1 MEEKFVI
8 YSHHARD
15 ERLKKSE
22 SLIEDLFASLRESLA
37 RALSERALSFRK
49 DVFIVFIVVVMAART
64 ARDDENNTNGE
75 EESCYDILGVS
86 PQASEKEI
94 RKAYRLLALK
104 YHPDKYRGPSDDEKK
119 KADVAKKF
127 ASMTVAFDCLSD
139 PLKRLK
145 YDRENAVNGLEK
157 SDVLINVTF
166 KESING
172 CTKLAMVPFKTV
184 CVKCN
189 GTGKG
194 GVACANCTVLTRGS
208 CRTCFGKGVLGNNG
222 GTMNEDEICKKCKGI
237 GAVDDFFQNRVEVPK
252 NPKQNQRVKIQ
263 GRETYAVIYTMPSKK
278 FRKCH
283 SNEHDVK
290 TTLQLTALEAK
301 EGGFFEVET
310 LHGKETVYVEDGTED
325 GAEKI
330 LEKQG
335 IEKKGNQI
343 VSIEVLPPPVVE
355 EDKEKEGNE
364 EEGEEKGGEK
374 RKADLEEEEEDIQ
387 KLLAEKKRKLLE
399 KLNSS

>member
-1 MEEKFVI
+1 MV
-8 YSHHARD
+8 ARTRD
-15 ERLKKSE
+15 EKNK
-22 SLIEDLFASLRESLA
+22 
-37 RALSERALSFRK
+37 
-49 DVFIVFIVVVMAART
+49 
-64 ARDDENNTNGE
+64 NNGK

-86 PQASEKEI
+86 PTALEKEI

-104 YHPDKYRGPSDDEKK
+104 YHPDKYRGPSGDDEKK

-127 ASMTVAFDCLSD
+127 ASMTVAFHCLSD

-145 YDRENAVNGLEK
+145 YDRENGVNGLEK
-157 SDVLINVTF
+157 SDVLINITF

-208 CRTCFGKGVLGNNG
+208 GRTCFGKGVLGNNG
-222 GTMNEDEICKKCKGI
+222 GTMNEDEVCKKCKGI

-283 SNEHDVK
+283 SNEHDVR

-343 VSIEVLPPPVVE
+343 VSIEVLPPAPVE
-355 EDKEKEGNE
+355 EDKEEEEKEREEEGEGKN

-399 KLNSS
+399 KLQASS

>member
-1 MEEKFVI
+1 MASSFPNDNNKDEEK
-8 YSHHARD
+8 SGED
-15 ERLKKSE
+15 EDEGKNYYEILNV
-22 SLIEDLFASLRESLA
+22 AS
-37 RALSERALSFRK
+37 
-49 DVFIVFIVVVMAART
+49 T
-64 ARDDENNTNGE
+64 AT
-75 EESCYDILGVS
+75 
-86 PQASEKEI
+86 EKEI
-94 RKAYRLLALK
+94 KRAYRLLALK
-104 YHPDKYRGPSDDEKK
+104 FHPDKYRPTTAQTAAQTTKE
-119 KADVAKKF
+119 AVAKKF
-127 ASMTVAFDCLSD
+127 ASITVAFNCLSD
-139 PLKRLK
+139 PLKRIK
-145 YDRENAVNGLEK
+145 YDRENGVNGLAK
-157 SDVLINVTF
+157 SDVLINITF

-194 GVACANCTVLTRGS
+194 GAACANCTILTRAS
-208 CRTCFGKGVLGNNG
+208 CQTCFGKGVLGAANGGGAGGG

-237 GAVDDFFQNRVEVPK
+237 GAVDDFFQSRVEVPK

-278 FRKCH
+278 FRKCP
-283 SNEHDVK
+283 SNEHDVR

-343 VSIEVLPPPVVE
+343 VSIEVLPPPVQ
-355 EDKEKEGNE
+355 
-364 EEGEEKGGEK
+364 
-374 RKADLEEEEEDIQ
+374 EEEEENKEEENKEGDKKRKAEEEEEKEEEENDLQ

-399 KLNSS
+399 KLASS

>member
-1 MEEKFVI
+1 
-8 YSHHARD
+8 
-15 ERLKKSE
+15 
-22 SLIEDLFASLRESLA
+22 
-37 RALSERALSFRK
+37 
-49 DVFIVFIVVVMAART
+49 
-64 ARDDENNTNGE
+64 
-75 EESCYDILGVS
+75 
-86 PQASEKEI
+86 
-94 RKAYRLLALK
+94 
-104 YHPDKYRGPSDDEKK
+104 
-119 KADVAKKF
+119 
-127 ASMTVAFDCLSD
+127 
-139 PLKRLK
+139 
-145 YDRENAVNGLEK
+145 
-157 SDVLINVTF
+157 
-166 KESING
+166 
-172 CTKLAMVPFKTV
+172 
-184 CVKCN
+184 
-189 GTGKG
+189 
-194 GVACANCTVLTRGS
+194 
-208 CRTCFGKGVLGNNG
+208 
-222 GTMNEDEICKKCKGI
+222 
-237 GAVDDFFQNRVEVPK
+237 VDDFFQNRVEVPK

-283 SNEHDVK
+283 SNEHDVR

-343 VSIEVLPPPVVE
+343 VSIEVLPPAPVE
-355 EDKEKEGNE
+355 EDKEEEEKEREEEEEGKN

-399 KLNSS
+399 KLQASS

>member
-1 MEEKFVI
+1 
-8 YSHHARD
+8 
-15 ERLKKSE
+15 
-22 SLIEDLFASLRESLA
+22 
-37 RALSERALSFRK
+37 
-49 DVFIVFIVVVMAART
+49 MAAKHT
-64 ARDDENNTNGE
+64 RDDENNTSNGE
-75 EESCYDILGVS
+75 EENCYDILGVS
-86 PQASEKEI
+86 PTSSEKEI

-104 YHPDKYRGPSDDEKK
+104 YHPDKYRGPSDEDDQKK
-119 KADVAKKF
+119 QTGVAKKF
-127 ASMTVAFDCLSD
+127 ASMAVAFHCLSD

-145 YDRENAVNGLEK
+145 YDRENAINGLEK

-208 CRTCFGKGVLGNNG
+208 CRTCFGKGVLGTAAANNG
-222 GTMNEDEICKKCKGI
+222 GTMNEDEVCKKCKGI

-252 NPKQNQRVKIQ
+252 NSKQNQRVKIQ

-283 SNEHDVK
+283 SNEHDVR

-343 VSIEVLPPPVVE
+343 VSIEVLPAKVE
-355 EDKEKEGNE
+355 GEEEKEGFN

-374 RKADLEEEEEDIQ
+374 RKADLEEEDDVQ
-387 KLLAEKKRKLLE
+387 KLLAEKKRMLLE
-399 KLNSS
+399 KLNASS

>member
-1 MEEKFVI
+1 M
-8 YSHHARD
+8 S
-15 ERLKKSE
+15 
-22 SLIEDLFASLRESLA
+22 
-37 RALSERALSFRK
+37 
-49 DVFIVFIVVVMAART
+49 
-64 ARDDENNTNGE
+64 GE
-75 EESCYDILGVS
+75 EDEEDEGKNYYEILNV
-86 PQASEKEI
+86 ASTATEKEI
-94 RKAYRLLALK
+94 KKAYRLLALK
-104 YHPDKYRGPSDDEKK
+104 FHPDKYRPTAAAAQTAAVLTKE
-119 KADVAKKF
+119 AVAKKF
-127 ASMTVAFDCLSD
+127 ASITVAFNCLSD
-139 PLKRLK
+139 PLKRIK
-145 YDRENAVNGLEK
+145 YDRENGVNGLAK
-157 SDVLINVTF
+157 SDVLINITF

-194 GVACANCTVLTRGS
+194 GVACANCTILTRAS
-208 CRTCFGKGVLGNNG
+208 CQTCFGKGVLGAANGGGGGG

-237 GAVDDFFQNRVEVPK
+237 GAVDDFFQSRVEVPK

-278 FRKCH
+278 FRKCP
-283 SNEHDVK
+283 SNEHDVR

-343 VSIEVLPPPVVE
+343 VSIEVLPPPVQE
-355 EDKEKEGNE
+355 EEKE
-364 EEGEEKGGEK
+364 
-374 RKADLEEEEEDIQ
+374 EEEEEDTEDTEEDKEGEKKRKAEAEEEEENDLQ

-399 KLNSS
+399 KLASA

>member
-1 MEEKFVI
+1 
-8 YSHHARD
+8 
-15 ERLKKSE
+15 
-22 SLIEDLFASLRESLA
+22 
-37 RALSERALSFRK
+37 
-49 DVFIVFIVVVMAART
+49 MAAHT
-64 ARDDENNTNGE
+64 ARDDENTNGE

-86 PQASEKEI
+86 PTASEKEI

-283 SNEHDVK
+283 SNEHDVR

-355 EDKEKEGNE
+355 EDKEEEGNE

-374 RKADLEEEEEDIQ
+374 RKADLEEEEEEEEDIQ

-399 KLNSS
+399 KLANSS

>member
-1 MEEKFVI
+1 MV
-8 YSHHARD
+8 ARTRD
-15 ERLKKSE
+15 EKNK
-22 SLIEDLFASLRESLA
+22 
-37 RALSERALSFRK
+37 
-49 DVFIVFIVVVMAART
+49 
-64 ARDDENNTNGE
+64 NNGK

-86 PQASEKEI
+86 PTALEKEI

-104 YHPDKYRGPSDDEKK
+104 YHPDKYRGPSDEEDEKK
-119 KADVAKKF
+119 QTGVAKKF
-127 ASMTVAFDCLSD
+127 ASMAVAFHCLSD

-145 YDRENAVNGLEK
+145 YDRENAINGLEK

-208 CRTCFGKGVLGNNG
+208 CRTCFGKGVLGTAAANNG
-222 GTMNEDEICKKCKGI
+222 GTMNEDEVCKKCKGI

-283 SNEHDVK
+283 SNEHDVR

-355 EDKEKEGNE
+355 EDKEEEGNE

-374 RKADLEEEEEDIQ
+374 RKADLEEEEDDIQ

-399 KLNSS
+399 KLQASS

>member
-1 MEEKFVI
+1 MASSFPNDNDKDEEKK
-8 YSHHARD
+8 SGED
-15 ERLKKSE
+15 EDEGKNYYEILNV
-22 SLIEDLFASLRESLA
+22 ASKA
-37 RALSERALSFRK
+37 
-49 DVFIVFIVVVMAART
+49 T
-64 ARDDENNTNGE
+64 
-75 EESCYDILGVS
+75 
-86 PQASEKEI
+86 EKEI
-94 RKAYRLLALK
+94 KRAYRLLALK
-104 YHPDKYRGPSDDEKK
+104 FHPDKYRPTTAQTAQTTKE
-119 KADVAKKF
+119 AVAKKF
-127 ASMTVAFDCLSD
+127 ASITVAFNCLSD
-139 PLKRLK
+139 PLKRIK
-145 YDRENAVNGLEK
+145 YDRENGVNGLAK
-157 SDVLINVTF
+157 SDVLINSTF

-194 GVACANCTVLTRGS
+194 GVACANCTILTRAS
-208 CRTCFGKGVLGNNG
+208 CQTCFGKGVLGAANGGGAGGG

-237 GAVDDFFQNRVEVPK
+237 GAVDDFFQSRVEVPK

-283 SNEHDVK
+283 SNEHDVR

-355 EDKEKEGNE
+355 EDKEEEGNE

-374 RKADLEEEEEDIQ
+374 RKADLEEEEEDVQ